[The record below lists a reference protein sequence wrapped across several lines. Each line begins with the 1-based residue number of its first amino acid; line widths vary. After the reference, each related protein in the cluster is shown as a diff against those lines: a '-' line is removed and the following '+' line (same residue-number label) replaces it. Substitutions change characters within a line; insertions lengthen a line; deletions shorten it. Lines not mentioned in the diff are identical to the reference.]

1 MYYDQTCL
9 PFPAAAS
16 LDREAAEIALIQ
28 ARTAFYKK
36 QTENQEK
43 LGKILDEITLTS
55 KAVKSSALV
64 RLADD
69 KRRAENPAEFPPNQ
83 GFVSVPSIGHVFDL
97 EGLLKNSE

>member
-1 MYYDQTCL
+1 M
-9 PFPAAAS
+9 FPAAAS
-16 LDREAAEIALIQ
+16 PPLDREAAEIALIN

-55 KAVKSSALV
+55 KAVKTSALV

-69 KRRAENPAEFPPNQ
+69 KRRAQNPAEFPPNQ
-83 GFVSVPSIGHVFDL
+83 GFVSVPSVGHVFDL